1 MIIRNCTTMQILF
14 DYLVGRPKTED
25 GRIPSFNFFEIF
37 LKLFSLLVRKRIY
50 IKNYNWVYTIF

>member
-37 LKLFSLLVRKRIY
+37 LKLFKPSGKKADIH
-50 IKNYNWVYTIF
+50 KIF